1 MPSENP
7 EVSSTTQKVDA
18 PAKSGNI
25 NIGQAAVQLLAAMQ
39 SKTEAKPVKTAQEVV
54 TPTEPEGE
62 VATTETPTAE
72 VPTTSEVTEPESAPE
87 TTEVATTEPETD
99 IVHSQHPFTAEQQ
112 ELFNKRIGKEVAKT
126 KAVEAKLKADYEA
139 KIAELQGR
147 VVETPQ
153 RPAPVVVNPNVPLSE
168 VQDLQSLGTLQQTAK
183 EAIRYVED
191 VLEDPS
197 QWRSITVPD
206 PSGGEQQVKVHQIGD
221 KVYTE
226 TDLKKQMRKA
236 KVTLEDHIPARQ
248 AFLQTQATAQSEATK
263 AFPFLSDKTTP
274 EYQMVQAAKRNPANA
289 AILTMPNADYVL
301 GLLIEGE
308 TARKARI
315 EAAKAKSQA
324 TPVKPKVVAKPPS
337 DQTAVSASTAPTRE
351 PAGNRADQKRSQ
363 AIKDSLKKG
372 NINPVDAA
380 KLLIPR

>member
-54 TPTEPEGE
+54 TPAEEVPPE
-62 VATTETPTAE
+62 TTETPTAE
-72 VPTTSEVTEPESAPE
+72 VPTTSEVTEPEAAPE
-87 TTEVATTEPETD
+87 TTEVAATEPEAD
-99 IVHSQHPFTAEQQ
+99 IVPSQHPFTAEQQ

-126 KAVEAKLKADYEA
+126 KAVEAKLKAEYEA
-139 KIAELQGR
+139 KIAELQSK
-147 VVETPQ
+147 VVESPQTPQ
-153 RPAPVVVNPNVPLSE
+153 APLVVNPNIPLSE
-168 VQDLQSLGTLQQTAK
+168 ISDIHSLGKLQQTAK

-206 PSGGEQQVKVHQIGD
+206 PTGGEQQVKVHQIGD

-315 EAAKAKSQA
+315 EAAKAKSLA

-372 NINPVDAA
+372 NINPLDAA
-380 KLLIPR
+380 KLLR

>member
-1 MPSENP
+1 MPENP
-7 EVSSTTQKVDA
+7 EVPSTTQTVDA
-18 PAKSGNI
+18 KAKSGNI
-25 NIGQAAVQLLAAMQ
+25 SGQAAVQYLAAMQ
-39 SKTEAKPVKTAQEVV
+39 KTPEATQSAKEDTTPVVLQA
-54 TPTEPEGE
+54 PDL
-62 VATTETPTAE
+62 TETPTAE
-72 VPTTSEVTEPESAPE
+72 VPTTSEVTEPEVAPE
-87 TTEVATTEPETD
+87 TTEVAATEPEADT
-99 IVHSQHPFTAEQQ
+99 VPSQHPFTAEQQ

-126 KAVEAKLKADYEA
+126 KAVEAKLKAEYEA
-139 KIAELQGR
+139 KIAELQSK
-147 VVETPQ
+147 VVESPQTPQ
-153 RPAPVVVNPNVPLSE
+153 APLVVNPNIPLSE
-168 VQDLQSLGTLQQTAK
+168 IPDIHSLGKLQQTAK

-315 EAAKAKSQA
+315 EAEKAKSLA

-372 NINPVDAA
+372 NINPLDAA
-380 KLLIPR
+380 KLLR